1 MMEAAVSRLEAV
13 TQRLEAFEARL
24 SSLAPSA
31 RTVQP
36 NAGATPAAA
45 SAKPAAAA
53 TPTAAPDVAVG
64 SSGGDALAAY
74 RALLAGQLAK
84 ALGAAEAVGGQVLAA
99 TRVLAAGFEKEA
111 AVIEA
116 IGTCRKPSDAEL
128 QALVA
133 PVGEQMVAAG
143 DLASGPRSPYQN
155 HFKFASEAMQAL
167 GWVAYTGPNC
177 GIRLPAQHVE
187 DAASAADFY
196 ANKVLM
202 EWRAKDF
209 NHVSWVQALKELLAA
224 LKAFCARYFP
234 AGPAWNAAGISASD
248 FQPGAAPAAPA
259 AAKPAAAPA
268 PPPKAPG
275 GPPPPPPPPP
285 PGALLAERKPA
296 TAAAS
301 SGSSGGGNPM
311 AALFADIN
319 KGTSVTS
326 GLRKVTDDMKTKNR
340 GERSGAVPAG
350 PPSAAPAAGTSSG
363 GAAAGAKP
371 AGPARLECEQGRK
384 WVVENQLGNREI
396 VIDQTEPK
404 QTVYIFNCSASTI
417 QVRGKVNAIT
427 MDKCSR
433 TGLLF
438 DQVVATC
445 ELVNCAGVEVQC
457 TGAVPTVAVDKCD
470 GCQLY
475 LPRRSLEST
484 DITTAKSSEVNVVV
498 PGATGDAEP
507 VESAIPEQFVTR
519 YRSGRWV
526 TEPVAHS
533 GA

>member
-31 RTVQP
+31 RTVP
-36 NAGATPAAA
+36 PA
-45 SAKPAAAA
+45 PVE
-53 TPTAAPDVAVG
+53 TAAPTRAVAG
-64 SSGGDALAAY
+64 GQAAAPATSASGGGADTLAAY
-74 RALLAGQLAK
+74 RMLLAGQLVRVVD
-84 ALGAAEAVGGQVLAA
+84 AAELVGGQVLAA
-99 TRVLAAGFEKEA
+99 TRLLAAGFEKEA
-111 AVIEA
+111 VVVEA
-116 IGTCRKPSDAEL
+116 MGACRKPSDAEL
-128 QALVA
+128 QALVG

-143 DLASGPRSPYQN
+143 DLASGPRSPYQH
-155 HFKFASEAMQAL
+155 HFKFVSEAMQAL
-167 GWVAYTGPNC
+167 SWVAYTGPNC

-187 DAASAADFY
+187 DSAAAADFY

-202 EWRAKDF
+202 EWRSKDP
-209 NHVSWVQALKELLAA
+209 NHVAWVQALKELLAE
-224 LKAFCARYFP
+224 LKVFCARHFP
-234 AGPAWNAAGISASD
+234 AGPAWNPSGIPASD
-248 FQPGAAPAAPA
+248 FKPGAGPA
-259 AAKPAAAPA
+259 AAKPAAASS

-285 PGALLAERKPA
+285 PGALLSERKPG
-296 TAAAS
+296 AAATG
-301 SGSSGGGNPM
+301 SGSSGGGGNPM

-319 KGTSVTS
+319 KGTAVTS
-326 GLRKVTDDMKTKNR
+326 GLRKVTDDMKAKNR
-340 GERSGAVPAG
+340 GDRSGAVPAG
-350 PPSAAPAAGTSSG
+350 PASGAPSATPGS
-363 GAAAGAKP
+363 GAAAQIKTV
-371 AGPARLECEQGRK
+371 GPPRLECEQGRK
-384 WVVENQLGNREI
+384 WVVENQVGNRDI

-404 QTVYIFNCSASTI
+404 QTVYIFNCSSSTI

-427 MDKCSR
+427 MDKCTR

-457 TGAVPTVAVDKCD
+457 TGAVPTVAVDKSD

-475 LPRRSLEST
+475 LPRASLGGT

-498 PGATGDAEP
+498 PGPAEDAEL

-519 YRSGRWV
+519 HRGGRWV

-533 GA
+533 AA